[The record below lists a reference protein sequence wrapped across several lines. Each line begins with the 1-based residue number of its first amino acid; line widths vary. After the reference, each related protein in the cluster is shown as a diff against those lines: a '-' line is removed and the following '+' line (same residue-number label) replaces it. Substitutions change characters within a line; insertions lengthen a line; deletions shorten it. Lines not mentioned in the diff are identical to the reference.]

1 MTLREQVLT
10 TVRRAGAIGSLPS
23 DSPDER
29 LLKSTLVLTSILIS
43 MLSCVWVGTYAA
55 LGLWLA
61 ALIPLGYQVASLLG
75 LAVLRPDEAVRTP
88 TARARSRS

>member
-1 MTLREQVLT
+1 MSFREWASTAVA
-10 TVRRAGAIGSLPS
+10 RAAAVGSLPS
-23 DSPDER
+23 DSPEER
-29 LLKSTLVLTSILIS
+29 LRKSTLVLTSILIS

-75 LAVLRPDEAVRTP
+75 LAVFARTKRYGP